1 MTSQNIHSR
10 PTVLL
15 NDKTIVNL
23 KSASYDNPGNNQL
36 SSLTCVVSDPEF
48 FNYRLFNKEVKFF
61 VNEGGSES
69 IPVFTG
75 YIRDITPSEKEVTFI
90 AYDCRTFISGRESQP
105 IVITNNDNY
114 DGYTVVQFIT
124 DIIKN
129 NSLNISLDSLS
140 DTTPPVLMNGVR
152 STTNSAYDILKERI
166 ESITDNSDPRNPLN
180 YIIDVIDNDLIIT
193 KKRASGG
200 TGIRFSKND
209 GIINISI
216 RRRAPITKATVYGN
230 NNSSGTF
237 QYGNSPSGN
246 IGTTYTDDNANTNAE
261 CTERAIS
268 IVMAERNEVDE
279 ITINASKGY
288 DLGLNNIIY
297 LDVDDSDVRGEH
309 RIASKK
315 INFSGT
321 GLNYTIGLD
330 KLGPRVSDYTF

>member
-15 NDKTIVNL
+15 NNKTIVNL
-23 KSASYDNPGNNQL
+23 KSASYNNPGNNQL
-36 SSLTCVVSDPEF
+36 SSLSCIVSDPEF

-61 VNEGGSES
+61 INEGSSES
-69 IPVFTG
+69 TPVFTG
-75 YIRDITPSEKEVTFI
+75 YIRD
-90 AYDCRTFISGRESQP
+90 
-105 IVITNNDNY
+105 
-114 DGYTVVQFIT
+114 VQFIA
-124 DIIKN
+124 DVIKN

-140 DTTPPVLMNGVR
+140 DTTPPSLMNGVR
-152 STTNSAYDILKERI
+152 STSDSAYDILKERI
-166 ESITDNSDPRNPLN
+166 ELITDDSDPRNPLN
-180 YIIDVIDNDLIIT
+180 YIIDVVDNDLVIT

-209 GIINISI
+209 GIKSISI
-216 RRRAPITKATVYGN
+216 KRRAPITKATVYGN

-237 QYGNSPSGN
+237 QYGSSPSGH
-246 IGTTYTDDNANTNAE
+246 IGTTYTDDKANNNAE

-268 IVMAERNEVDE
+268 IVMAERNEIDE